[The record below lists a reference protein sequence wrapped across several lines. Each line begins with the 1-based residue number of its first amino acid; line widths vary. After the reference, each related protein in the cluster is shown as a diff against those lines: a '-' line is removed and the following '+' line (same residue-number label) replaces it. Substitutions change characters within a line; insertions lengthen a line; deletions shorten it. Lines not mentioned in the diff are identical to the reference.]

1 MLLSTP
7 TQHKSMT
14 TPTTAKETTLSEP
27 HREPFMCPV
36 DCILRGT
43 DLRKYFTDSWYQEL
57 PGILPTGNLETSGC
71 PEQGL
76 KSTFVPKTAG
86 M

>member
-14 TPTTAKETTLSEP
+14 TPTAAKETTLSEP
-27 HREPFMCPV
+27 HKEPLMCPV

-43 DLRKYFTDSWYQEL
+43 DPRKYFADSWYQEL
-57 PGILPTGNLETSGC
+57 TGTLTTGNLETSGC

-76 KSTFVPKTAG
+76 KSTFVPKTTDI
-86 M
+86 